1 MQYKKIKIH
10 GKNLGD
16 FEPKRNPTALTVH
29 TLTINQRNAI
39 DFLVKQWMAK
49 DEYQFLM
56 SSDEAVEL
64 LHKMKNYI
72 GYEQI

>member
-1 MQYKKIKIH
+1 MQYKKIEIH

-16 FEPKRNPTALTVH
+16 FEPKRNPLGVTVH
-29 TLTINQRNAI
+29 TLTTTERGAI
-39 DFLVKQWMAK
+39 TFLVKEWMAK

-64 LHKMKNYI
+64 LHKMKQYI

>member
-1 MQYKKIKIH
+1 MQYKKIQIH

-16 FEPKRNPTALTVH
+16 FEPKRNPLAVTVH
-29 TLTINQRNAI
+29 TLTITERNAI
-39 DFLVKQWMAK
+39 TFLIKEWMKK

-64 LHKMKNYI
+64 LHKLNQYI

>member
-1 MQYKKIKIH
+1 MQYKKIEIH

-16 FEPKRNPTALTVH
+16 FELKRNTVGVTVH
-29 TLTINQRNAI
+29 TLTTTQRSAI
-39 DFLVKQWMAK
+39 KFLVKEWMAK

-64 LHKMKNYI
+64 LHKLNQYI

>member
-1 MQYKKIKIH
+1 MQYKKIEIH

-16 FEPKRNPTALTVH
+16 FEPKRNPLGVTVH
-29 TLTINQRNAI
+29 TLTTTERSAMI
-39 DFLVKQWMAK
+39 FLIHQWMSK
-49 DEYQFLM
+49 DENQFLM

-64 LHKMKNYI
+64 MHKLKNYI

>member
-1 MQYKKIKIH
+1 
-10 GKNLGD
+10 
-16 FEPKRNPTALTVH
+16 
-29 TLTINQRNAI
+29 
-39 DFLVKQWMAK
+39 MAK

-64 LHKMKNYI
+64 LHKMNQYI

>member
-1 MQYKKIKIH
+1 MQYKKIQIH
-10 GKNLGD
+10 GRNLGD
-16 FEPKRNPTALTVH
+16 FEPKRNSVDVSLH

-72 GYEQI
+72 GYEEI

>member
-1 MQYKKIKIH
+1 MQYKKIQIH
-10 GKNLGD
+10 GKNLSD
-16 FEPKRNPTALTVH
+16 FDSKRNTVHLTVH

-49 DEYQFLM
+49 DQYQFLM
-56 SSDEAVEL
+56 STDEAVEL
-64 LHKMKNYI
+64 LHKLNNYI

>member
-1 MQYKKIKIH
+1 MQYKKIQIH
-10 GKNLGD
+10 GKNLLD
-16 FEPKRNPTALTVH
+16 FDSKRNTVDVTVH